1 MTAVNLPVK
10 KRTFPLSIAIL
21 LLMLLL
27 AACRG
32 VDNRKNMPVR
42 DHSSHQH
49 SDRFWHYPDSL
60 FRIKQMVDCRAWLQE
75 KAESAWA
82 QGDRN
87 VYFQAI
93 AKEVYASE
101 WIDPHFP
108 SEVLQQLAIKQEK
121 DSSYHWFYTLLQA
134 ELLWHKSNKHHQK
147 AYQEAANRQAELYDT
162 VISLL
167 LPVIDL
173 ITQQPISDNPP
184 PATVGDTLDGFF
196 QWDHMAQLHL
206 FKCVRLL
213 SHMSVQ
219 ERVFHPFMAWNTD
232 SFQQL
237 RFSQRAVYWR
247 DSLLLTFDSVHSATY
262 LLYHG
267 LQQLEK
273 QLLERQNHI
282 GWATLLKFRLN
293 KTLYLAAETGH
304 EGTLAEVIGMLKN
317 LLNTVVPHQ
326 EAVGLLLLNI
336 LDYSDFFQQTHEQN
350 QSLLQCIA
358 DYYPYYNNSRFAPQ
372 ILQLQTEITKPTLLI
387 SYPEEGVSGKMSP
400 AMVEFF
406 AVDTLYH
413 QWVKVDY
420 ETYSLLQIWRDS
432 VTINRLLRGHERLA
446 AKGVTT
452 QAFPLRKTGLL
463 GEKKWEVRGMEWLG
477 EPLSPGYYVLFY
489 SDRPVMY
496 QSPAFAYLTHHIASF
511 MAVENTGMA
520 NHHYHHLMML
530 DCEGGTPLPHKE
542 WHISINDRRYRKYV
556 TDERGMLKVKNI
568 RKGWLS
574 RDWRAHWWKNH
585 IYDAYSDVWF
595 YRYQHRQ
602 YRYYNNKY
610 RWDHVPM
617 KIKDPADPHHP
628 EMNVFQSTLRYKTYR
643 LSLFKRKAYRY
654 QDRRQGG
661 RSRPFIKK
669 KDDHWH
675 RLNLTLWSDRM
686 IYREG
691 DTIHVKGILQ
701 HFKPQWKGREVK
713 LVVTSNPSPTP
724 YDSVFTCIVNEW
736 GSISF
741 SFIPSDKGFETG
753 KLQCYVLG
761 RNLALTVEVAE
772 YKAPSFDIR
781 VDMDHNTMVFG
792 DSITLGL
799 ETRFYSGAVM
809 GGSVCDANIRFQHNK
824 GSMTS
829 SAFQSRSLRAITDA
843 NGKGKL
849 VFALPERGESPT
861 GAVEV
866 SVQLNITTML
876 GESQTKE
883 WTFYVKDIDRQQ
895 ELVLNRPAVMDIS
908 DTLSI
913 SLRQLSNTGLML
925 PPIADLYIEKRADD
939 RLFFPGQFHVLQVRT
954 DSLYHGDSLQQLWP
968 DIALRDVSVGSTQAE
983 TVMRYHLEAKDMFP
997 HLRYQPQSPGWY
1009 RIVSVYSF
1017 RFKDRLVHD
1026 TVFSDIFVL
1035 NSKEHMSHPGKGLAI
1050 AETRGKKAVYAGDS
1064 LELAIQTGDE
1074 RVTHLWVYDHD
1085 QPVVALKT
1093 HKGFAT
1099 YKTIAAPVNGNQHHI
1114 QVLMV
1119 CQGRVFTE
1127 KFSVDILKT
1136 PKPTAGYE
1144 WQFFKD
1150 SALAGEKVQVKL
1162 RFYEADGSPMPMEVL
1177 ATMYDLSLDKLKD
1190 NSWKNKDFYTP
1201 SRWITD
1207 PNRYKLPPKLPENR
1221 SAMNMLSGKIKE
1233 SVLIQPKIEIP
1244 DYVRHYTFVYLS
1256 YDANPDIRLI
1266 RQETF
1271 DPYANAFYPSYSR
1284 TLLLN
1289 SFQVVKAHRTSF
1301 VHAFWIKWVNKNY
1314 LAYTYHHD
1322 FKYSATNAHVQFR
1335 GNRLDG
1341 TAYYVDGIRTLPTRS
1356 LSELA
1361 VITAG
1366 VSSQPGASYQW
1377 AYGSE
1382 TTSEERR
1389 ENDDAATDKPE
1400 PSPMSGVIFRGNYR
1414 GTAFFY
1420 PHLQTD
1426 THGVVNLSFNAPEK
1440 LSVWNMRFVAHQP
1453 NGKQFKGEKTITTYR
1468 PFFIQS
1474 AYPSFVRE
1482 KDSGTI
1488 YTYIYQQQE
1497 QKEKILLRF
1506 EYLDADTDTL
1516 IGAEYRTMAPT
1527 GFGIT
1532 AGFHYHCPIGISR
1545 LYFRVAAVV
1554 GDESD
1559 GEEMTLPVLPLYQ
1572 QVEESV
1578 TFMMTT
1584 GTMGILPDLKGMK
1597 DGDTALLQVMT
1608 SPLPLII
1615 KGFEFNA
1622 AFPHECSEQLANRI
1636 LGNQMVYAMVND
1648 SRYTST
1654 IQEWCEWSRQIG
1666 SYGSYRDDMRSMI
1679 PQVLCDC
1686 THPTQQQNIL
1696 RQVKKDVRQLLKNNT
1711 QYLEWPWFEGM
1722 GYHSQV
1728 SMEVMYTLLL
1738 MHVSGQLPRELYP
1751 HLERQ
1756 HRRLGRH
1763 IRSATDTLS
1772 GSRWRVEEVVY
1783 LYSYAI
1789 ISPKGE
1795 GLKDSLAKAIIENM
1809 QGELTAMTLD
1819 EQADILLAM
1828 SWIDPGHSLVQTS
1841 LRAMQQSMVY
1851 DAEKGMIYWRFTD
1864 ARGLPAIEVERV
1876 ASVMLAMMFLTPD
1889 MQQMDRVAA
1898 YLLSQFR
1905 GYQKWTT
1912 KAGSRMS
1919 FALYHWW
1926 SHRNKESQGQEQRIT
1941 LNKESGV
1948 MQAIDRSS
1956 NGLMTTY
1963 AIPKRDGIEW
1973 RSAGDFTIGHL
1984 YIKREVSVMEPPL
1997 LKGDDIRFQVDYVW
2011 VKANGLDSVLL
2022 TQAECRALPA
2032 GSKVL
2037 LRAQVETAHAMDWVH
2052 MTLAKPAYLRDIQ
2065 PFSGMMWWERGR
2077 GYVHPQRESVMM
2089 YVSHLTSGRHEIW
2102 LPFVVEGVGRHTSG
2116 VSRLEGMYEFRQ
2128 RTYVPGQVLESVS
2141 ALTGD
2146 R

>member
-1 MTAVNLPVK
+1 MTVVALPVK
-10 KRTFPLSIAIL
+10 KETFTLCIPIVLL
-21 LLMLLL
+21 LLML

-32 VDNRKNMPVR
+32 VDSRKNMPVR
-42 DHSSHQH
+42 DHASHQQ

-60 FRIKQMVDCRAWLQE
+60 FRLKQMVDCRAWLQE

-93 AKEVYASE
+93 AKEVYTSE
-101 WIDPHFP
+101 WIDPDYP
-108 SEVLQQLAIKQEK
+108 SEVLHQLAIRQEK

-134 ELLWHKSNKHHQK
+134 ELLWHKSNKNHQK

-167 LPVIDL
+167 LPIIDL
-173 ITQQPISDNPP
+173 IAQQPISVNPP
-184 PATVGDTLDGFF
+184 PAIVGDTLDGFF
-196 QWDHMAQLHL
+196 QWNHMAQLHL
-206 FKCVRLL
+206 FKSVRLL

-219 ERVFHPFMAWNTD
+219 EKVFHPFMTWNTD

-237 RFSQRAVYWR
+237 RFSQRSVFWR
-247 DSLLLTFDSVHSATY
+247 DSLVLTFDSVHSATY
-262 LLYHG
+262 LLYYS

-273 QLLERQNHI
+273 QMLESQNHI
-282 GWATLLKFRLN
+282 GWVTLLKFRLN
-293 KTLYLAAETGH
+293 KSLLLAAETGQ
-304 EGTLAEVIGMLKN
+304 GGVLAEVIGMLRN
-317 LLNTVVPHQ
+317 LLNTAVPHQ
-326 EAVGLLLLNI
+326 EAVGLLLLCM
-336 LDYSDFFQQTHEQN
+336 LDYSDFFQQTHDQN

-358 DYYPYYNNSRFAPQ
+358 EYYSFCNNSRFAPQ
-372 ILQLQTEITKPTLLI
+372 ILQLQSEITKPTLRI

-406 AVDTLYH
+406 GVDTLYH

-420 ETYSLLQIWRDS
+420 ETYSLLQVWRDS
-432 VTINRLLRGHERLA
+432 ITIHRLLQGPEPIA
-446 AKGVTT
+446 AKGVAT
-452 QAFPLRKTGLL
+452 QVFPLRKTGLL

-489 SDRPVMY
+489 SDRPDMY

-511 MAVENTGMA
+511 LAVENTGIA
-520 NHHYHHLMML
+520 DRNYHHLMML

-542 WHISINDRRYRKYV
+542 WHISMNDRRYRKYV
-556 TDERGMLKVKNI
+556 TDDRGMLKVKNI
-568 RKGWLS
+568 RKGWLN
-574 RDWRAHWWKNH
+574 RDWRAHWWENH
-585 IYDAYSDVWF
+585 IYDANRDIWF
-595 YRYQHRQ
+595 YRYQSRQ
-602 YRYYNNKY
+602 PYYYRSKY
-610 RWDHVPM
+610 HWDNVPM

-628 EMNVFQSTLRYKTYR
+628 EINVFQSTLRYKSYR
-643 LSLFKRKAYRY
+643 IPLFKRQAYRY
-654 QDRRQGG
+654 QDQRFGSRQ
-661 RSRPFIKK
+661 RPFFKK
-669 KDDHWH
+669 KDDRWN
-675 RLNLTLWSDRM
+675 RLSLTLWSDRM

-701 HFKPQWKGREVK
+701 YFQPQWKGREVK
-713 LVVTSNPSPTP
+713 LVVTSEHSPTA

-761 RNLALTVEVAE
+761 RNRALTVEVAE
-772 YKAPSFDIR
+772 YKAPTFDIR

-792 DSITLGL
+792 DSITLGI
-799 ETRFYSGAVM
+799 ETRFFSGAVM
-809 GGSVCDANIRFQHNK
+809 GGSVCNANIHFRHHT
-824 GSMTS
+824 GSPTS
-829 SAFQSRSLRAITDA
+829 SAFQSRSLRVITDA

-849 VFALPERGESPT
+849 VFALPERGEST
-861 GAVEV
+861 ASSVEV
-866 SVQLNITTML
+866 RVLLNMTTML

-883 WTFYVKDIDRQQ
+883 CTFYVKDIDRQQ
-895 ELVLNRPAVMDIS
+895 ELVLNRPAVMDMS
-908 DTLSI
+908 DTLSF

-925 PPIADLYIEKRADD
+925 PPIAEMYIEKRADD
-939 RLFFPGQFHVLQVRT
+939 RLFFPGQFHVLHVRT
-954 DSLYHGDSLQQLWP
+954 DSLYSGDSLQQLWP
-968 DIALRDVSVGSTQAE
+968 DIALRDVSVGSTHAE
-983 TVMRYHLEAKDMFP
+983 TVMRYRLEAKEMFP
-997 HLRYQPQSPGWY
+997 HLQYQPQSPGWH
-1009 RIVSVYSF
+1009 RIVSVYPFQS
-1017 RFKDRLVHD
+1017 KDRWVYD

-1035 NSKEHMSHPGKGLAI
+1035 NSMEQMSHPGKGLAI

-1074 RVTHLWVYDHD
+1074 RVTHLWIYDHD
-1085 QPVVALKT
+1085 QPVVPLKT
-1093 HKGFAT
+1093 HKGFAN
-1099 YKTIAAPVNGNQHHI
+1099 YKTIAAHVAGDQHHI

-1127 KFSVDILKT
+1127 KFTVDILKT
-1136 PKPTAGYE
+1136 PVPTSGYE

-1150 SALAGEKVQVKL
+1150 SALAGENVQVKL

-1190 NSWKNKDFYTP
+1190 NSWKNKDFYAP

-1207 PNRYKLPPKLPENR
+1207 PNRYKLPLKLPENR
-1221 SAMNMLSGKIKE
+1221 SAMNMLSGKIKHN
-1233 SVLIQPKIEIP
+1233 VLIQPKIDIP
-1244 DYVRHYTFVYLS
+1244 DYVRHYTFVYLT
-1256 YDANPDIRLI
+1256 YDAQPEVRLM

-1271 DPYANAFYPSYSR
+1271 DPYANAFYPYYSR

-1289 SFQVVKAHRTSF
+1289 SFDVVKAHRTSF
-1301 VHAFWIKWVNKNY
+1301 VHAFWTKWANKNY
-1314 LAYTYHHD
+1314 LTYT
-1322 FKYSATNAHVQFR
+1322 FENGFRYSMTNASVQFR
-1335 GNRLDG
+1335 GSRTDG
-1341 TAYYVDGIRTLPTRS
+1341 TAYFVDGIRTLPTRHFN
-1356 LSELA
+1356 ELA
-1361 VITAG
+1361 AITAG
-1366 VSSQPGASYQW
+1366 VSGISDASYQW
-1377 AYGSE
+1377 AFGAEASAD
-1382 TTSEERR
+1382 ERR
-1389 ENDDAATDKPE
+1389 ESDYAATETPE
-1400 PSPMSGVIFRGNYR
+1400 STPMTGVTFRGNYR

-1440 LSVWNMRFVAHQP
+1440 LSVWNLRFLAHQP

-1474 AYPSFVRE
+1474 AYPAFVRE

-1506 EYLDADTDTL
+1506 EYFDADADTL
-1516 IGAEYRTMAPT
+1516 IGVEYRTMTPT

-1532 AGFHYHCPIGISR
+1532 AGFTYHCPTGISR
-1545 LYFRVAAVV
+1545 LHFRVAAVV

-1559 GEEMTLPVLPLYQ
+1559 GEEMTLPVLPWYQ

-1578 TFMMTT
+1578 TFMMPT
-1584 GTMGILPDLKGMK
+1584 GTTGILPDLRGMRE
-1597 DGDTALLQVMT
+1597 GDTALLQVMS

-1622 AFPHECSEQLANRI
+1622 SFPHECSEQLANRI

-1648 SRYTST
+1648 SRYTSI

-1666 SYGSYRDDMRSMI
+1666 PYGSYRDDMRSMI
-1679 PQVLCDC
+1679 PQMICDC
-1686 THPTQQQNIL
+1686 THPAQQVNIQQ
-1696 RQVKKDVRQLLKNNT
+1696 QVKKDVRKLLKNNT
-1711 QYLEWPWFEGM
+1711 QYHEWPWFEGM

-1751 HLERQ
+1751 NVERQ
-1756 HRRLGRH
+1756 HRRLGRK
-1763 IRSATDTLS
+1763 IRSESDTLS
-1772 GSRWRVEEVVY
+1772 DSRWRVEEVVY

-1789 ISPKGE
+1789 ISPKGG
-1795 GLKDSLAKAIIENM
+1795 GLTDSLAKAIIDNM
-1809 QGELTAMTLD
+1809 QGMLMTMTLD

-1828 SWIDPGHSLVQTS
+1828 SWIDPGHSLVQAS
-1841 LRAMQQSMVY
+1841 LRAMQQSMVHET
-1851 DAEKGMIYWRFTD
+1851 EKGMIYWRFPD

-1876 ASVMLAMMFLTPD
+1876 ASVMLAMMFLSPD
-1889 MQQMDRVAA
+1889 MLQMDSVAA
-1898 YLLSQFR
+1898 YILSQFR

-1926 SHRNKESQGQEQRIT
+1926 SHKNVEDLSKEQQFS
-1941 LNKESGV
+1941 LKWESGV
-1948 MQAIDRSS
+1948 MEAIDRSS
-1956 NGLMTTY
+1956 NGLMSTY
-1963 AIPKRDGIEW
+1963 AIPKRDGVAWQSDGI
-1973 RSAGDFTIGHL
+1973 FTIGHL
-1984 YIKREVSVMEPPL
+1984 YIKRQVSVMEPPL
-1997 LKGDDIRFQVDYVW
+1997 VKGDDIRFQVDYVW
-2011 VKANGLDSVLL
+2011 VKANGVDSVLL

-2037 LRAQVETAHAMDWVH
+2037 LRARVETAYAMDWVH
-2052 MTLAKPAYLRDIQ
+2052 MTLAKPANLRDIQ
-2065 PFSGMMWWERGR
+2065 PFSGMMWWDRGR
-2077 GYVHPQRESVMM
+2077 GYVQPQREAVMM
-2089 YVSHLTSGRHEIW
+2089 YVSHLSSGRHEIW

-2116 VSRLEGMYEFRQ
+2116 ISRLEGMYEFRQ

-2141 ALTGD
+2141 AIMGD
-2146 R
+2146 